1 TLRKGRERG
10 RIRWIE
16 TSPLLRLQSFR
27 QMEQSP
33 PDSTTKEPEK
43 PPILIDSVWEGF
55 RIALPH
61 VALVLATISYLSV
74 GAVIF
79 CAIEEP
85 EERRIWNES
94 VSRIR
99 QAEDAFLN
107 SGEGSDRE
115 IEEALEEL
123 TRVTFEAF
131 EAGLKP
137 HDTWPN
143 STHPNRWNLHSALFF
158 TTTVLTSIGYGH
170 LIPVS
175 QLGKIFCMC
184 YAIFGIPLT
193 LVTIADLAKFLA
205 DMLGTSENP
214 LAEVSGRRKVFVLGL
229 LFTYMSIAAGIY
241 HAHEA
246 DWTYIDSFYFCLI
259 SLLTVGFGDLYP
271 HGSMQYLFCSI
282 LFIFIGL
289 VLTSLAVDVLGSACI
304 DRLHALGRGLD
315 AQKFLAALRR
325 KTIGGGITL
334 GRDQWYAFMPSDYSS
349 IPWIDCSEGIH
360 ISPRTTTVIFEDEED
375 KNYLKQNGVAE

>member
-1 TLRKGRERG
+1 V
-10 RIRWIE
+10 I
-16 TSPLLRLQSFR
+16 SPSSIGEIQ
-27 QMEQSP
+27 
-33 PDSTTKEPEK
+33 K
-43 PPILIDSVWEGF
+43 IDSFWEGF

-61 VALVLATISYLSV
+61 VALVFATISYLSV

-85 EERRIWNES
+85 EEHRIWNES
-94 VSRIR
+94 VTKIR
-99 QAEDAFLN
+99 LAEEAFLA
-107 SGEGSDRE
+107 SSEGTDEE
-115 IEEALEEL
+115 INDALEEL
-123 TRVTFEAF
+123 TRTLFEAF

-137 HDTWPN
+137 HDTMSN
-143 STHPNRWNLHSALFF
+143 STTPGRWNLHSALFF

-175 QLGKIFCMC
+175 HLGKIFCMC

-214 LAEVSGRRKVFVLGL
+214 LAEVSGRRKFFVLVL
-229 LFTYMSIAAGIY
+229 LFTYMAIAAKIY
-241 HAHEA
+241 QFHEEGWHYVDA
-246 DWTYIDSFYFCLI
+246 FYFCLI

-271 HGSMQYLFCSI
+271 HGSVHYLLCSI

-304 DRLHALGRGLD
+304 SRLHALGRGLD
-315 AQKFLAALRR
+315 AQRFLAALRR

-360 ISPRTTTVIFEDEED
+360 ISPRTTTVIFEDDDEE
-375 KNYLKQNGVAE
+375 KNYLKN